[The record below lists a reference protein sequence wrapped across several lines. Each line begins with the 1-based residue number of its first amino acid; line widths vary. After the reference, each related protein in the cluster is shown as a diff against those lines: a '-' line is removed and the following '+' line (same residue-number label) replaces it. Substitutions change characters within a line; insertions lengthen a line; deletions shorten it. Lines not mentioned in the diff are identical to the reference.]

1 MKIMDTAIQLGGIT
15 VSTPLFKGIIP
26 PVPTIL
32 NDQCQLDKQGMG
44 RLIDHLIASGG
55 VNGLFFVGSA
65 GEFSQMSTEMR
76 KEVAEFCVKHVNR
89 RLPVLIGAAHPG
101 TQETIHFARHAKDIG
116 ADGVVIVNPYYAIL
130 REENIYNYYKTI
142 TEAVDIP
149 IIIYNFPALTNQ
161 TLSVDLL
168 KKMALDF
175 PNIVGVKDTMDTI
188 RHTRDLINA
197 VKPVRPDFAI
207 LAGFDEYILET
218 LIMGGDGGFPS
229 GANYAPQIYGDF
241 YRAFLAKD
249 GVRVLELQKLVT
261 YAPTIFSL
269 EAPFYSVVK
278 EAIKMTG
285 INIPTAVLP
294 PAVPLTPEK
303 KQVVKETLIA
313 MGLLK

>member
-1 MKIMDTAIQLGGIT
+1 M
-15 VSTPLFKGIIP
+15 STPLFKGIIP

-32 NDQCQLDKQGMG
+32 NDQGQLDTQGMG
-44 RLIDHLIASGG
+44 RLIDHLIASNG
-55 VNGLFFVGSA
+55 VNCLFFVGSA

-76 KEVAEFCVKHVNR
+76 KEVAEFCVKHVNH

-101 TQETIHFARHAKDIG
+101 TQETINFARHAKEIG

-130 REENIYNYYKTI
+130 KEDNIYNYFKNI

-149 IIIYNFPALTNQ
+149 IIIYNFPAFTNQ

-168 KKMALDF
+168 KRLALAF

-197 VKPVRPDFAI
+197 VKPVRPDFAV

-229 GANYAPQIYGDF
+229 GANYAPKIYGDF
-241 YRAFLAKD
+241 YHAFLTKD
-249 GVRVLELQKLVT
+249 GARVMELQKLIT
-261 YAPTIFSL
+261 YAPTIFGL

-285 INIPTAVLP
+285 VDIPTNVLP
-294 PAVPLTPEK
+294 PAIPLSPEK
-303 KQVVKETLIA
+303 KQIVKETLIA
-313 MGLLK
+313 MDLLK